1 MKRVV
6 LCWFLVCPFVLS
18 VSVLMGGDLSCA
30 RWKLKGFV
38 TGRSLFRRP
47 LSGTT
52 FLPTSDTAVSSHSSK
67 LLLKN
72 VPAGSPSRGGDVKVY
87 VLDINQ
93 PSLPTPF
100 TLFLRLSLSYGPF
113 TCISFHKFSRQ
124 LSVFSPAVGSCG
136 RRN

>member
-6 LCWFLVCPFVLS
+6 LCWFLVCLCTLNFVLS

-67 LLLKN
+67 LLSKLT
-72 VPAGSPSRGGDVKVY
+72 S
-87 VLDINQ
+87 
-93 PSLPTPF
+93 SL
-100 TLFLRLSLSYGPF
+100 LLSLGYLDPLDNF
-113 TCISFHKFSRQ
+113 FSLLR
-124 LSVFSPAVGSCG
+124 PADVCSTNLLVIGSE
-136 RRN
+136 RVS